1 MSVCNTFDLFTF
13 CLFLSLHLTGNS
25 NLVYTII
32 RKRHV
37 FHALANLPSDVQGIS
52 KCLNNR
58 KMGITAPT
66 PAAAPPPPAQIS
78 NRSKLPQTTSPTAEK
93 KTFNDH
99 SSSVKTTKPS
109 IKSND
114 DENHDDGG
122 GGGSGGDING
132 STPTTAAA
140 VAVAAAVQ
148 LEPKVDGDIEELDEE
163 PMEGSHPAQPA
174 EPGTLKASLLD
185 TPAISAMT
193 ERESAHL
200 LQAPLCDFSPMNEH
214 CDNTNVQDIQN
225 VQEMS
230 KLSLDNDTNDSE
242 SELSAVPPLKRTVNQ
257 VPQN

>member
-1 MSVCNTFDLFTF
+1 MSVMAHRVQWINLISFVR
-13 CLFLSLHLTGNS
+13 LHLGNS

-58 KMGITAPT
+58 KMGITAASP
-66 PAAAPPPPAQIS
+66 PAPAQIPS
-78 NRSKLPQTTSPTAEK
+78 RPKLPQTTSSPTAEK
-93 KTFNDH
+93 KAFNDH
-99 SSSVKTTKPS
+99 NVSAKAAKVSTKSQPES
-109 IKSND
+109 MD
-114 DENHDDGG
+114 DASRDVAV
-122 GGGSGGDING
+122 GDANG
-132 STPTTAAA
+132 ATPTAA
-140 VAVAAAVQ
+140 VAVAATEQ
-148 LEPKVDGDIEELDEE
+148 LEPKVDGDIEES
-163 PMEGSHPAQPA
+163 MEGSHPAQPA

-225 VQEMS
+225 THQMS
-230 KLSLDNDTNDSE
+230 KLSLDDANESE
-242 SELSAVPPLKRTVNQ
+242 SESSAVPALKRTVNQ
-257 VPQN
+257 VRTSIHTFIVFF